1 MKTHPSNFLEKE
13 KNKFKKHSSLSI
25 SPREEEQLR
34 TARTPDS
41 TSCNA
46 MHTTASAP
54 DHTPVPPLDTTPSPR
69 FDLADPIQAL
79 AFDTHLHQHGY
90 AVVASVASNTQI
102 LRSRSL
108 FWDALESMPPT
119 TQISR
124 HDPTTWYSTKE
135 HPWLPSPRNGI
146 VSNIGQSEFCWSLR
160 TLPAVQHA
168 FQRIW
173 NNTNEPM
180 ICSFDGGAAFRP
192 WQRDEQWLT
201 DGGWWHM
208 DQNGQRKGKQCVQG
222 LVSLYDANETTGGL
236 CVIPGSHLAFEA
248 VTARQS
254 QTPMDFVPVR
264 KGDEILNGGKLVV
277 CKAGDLIVWDSR
289 TVHCNTPASCDVVA
303 NALKNKATPQN
314 DAPAHLQ
321 QTQTQKKDSGATD
334 NGTDEHN
341 ELIRLV
347 AYVCMVPRS
356 FASDKTIAMR
366 KKAFETNTQT
376 SHWPHHNI
384 MARPM
389 PDGSNRRD
397 WDSAPAN
404 VRALV
409 IGSKEEQKETRCTIM

>member
-1 MKTHPSNFLEKE
+1 
-13 KNKFKKHSSLSI
+13 
-25 SPREEEQLR
+25 
-34 TARTPDS
+34 
-41 TSCNA
+41 

-54 DHTPVPPLDTTPSPR
+54 HHTPVPPLDTTPSPR
-69 FDLADPIQAL
+69 FDLADPSQAL

-90 AVVASVASNTQI
+90 AVVASVASSTQI

-108 FWDALESMPPT
+108 FWDALENMPAT
-119 TQISR
+119 TQTSR
-124 HDPTTWYSTKE
+124 HDPTTWYNTKH

-146 VSNIGQSEFCWSLR
+146 VSYMGQSDFCWSLR
-160 TLPAVQHA
+160 TLPTVQHA

-173 NNTNEPM
+173 NTTEPM

-192 WQRDEQWLT
+192 WQRDVQWLT
-201 DGGWWHM
+201 DGGWWHL

-222 LVSLYDANETTGGL
+222 LVSLYDANEMTGGL
-236 CVIPGSHLAFEA
+236 CVIPGSHQAFEA
-248 VTARQS
+248 VSARQS

-264 KGDEILNGGKLVV
+264 KGDAILKNGGKLVC

-289 TVHCNTPASCDVVA
+289 TVHCNTPASTAVVA
-303 NALKNKATPQN
+303 NALQKKEQKKEPPQN
-314 DAPAHLQ
+314 DAPTHMQ
-321 QTQTQKKDSGATD
+321 PTETQNEDTGTTVHS
-334 NGTDEHN
+334 TDEHN

-356 FASDKTIAMR
+356 FASDKTIELR

-376 SHWPHHNI
+376 SHWPHHNVR
-384 MARPM
+384 ARPM

-409 IGSKEEQKETRCTIM
+409 IGSSSGQVEEEEKKGTGGCSIL